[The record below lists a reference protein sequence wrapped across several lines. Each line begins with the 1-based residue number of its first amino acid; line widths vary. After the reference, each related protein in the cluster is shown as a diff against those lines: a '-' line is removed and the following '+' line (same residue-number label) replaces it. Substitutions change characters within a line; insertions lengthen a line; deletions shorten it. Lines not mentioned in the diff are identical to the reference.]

1 MKEKIFNLRT
11 QAEFKQLALDIFRH
25 QAGKNPVY
33 KRYIKLLSI
42 NIHTINALEKIP
54 FLPIQFF
61 KTERIISD
69 NQKPEI
75 IFTSTGT
82 TGNMQSKHYVADLS
96 FYKESYAKTFK
107 QFYNKTEEY
116 VILALLPS
124 YLERKGSSLIFMV
137 ENWIHRSKHEESNFY
152 LNNLEDLYNVLHRLK
167 IQNKKVLL
175 IGVSF
180 ALLAFVERF
189 SIDFPSLIVMETGG
203 MKGRRNEMVR
213 AELHQRLKKGFGVKM
228 IHSEYGMTELLTQA
242 YSQGNGIFQCPPW
255 MKILIRN
262 TEDPFSYM
270 KENKTGGINIIDL
283 ANYHSISFIA
293 TDDLGRKQA
302 ENQYEILG
310 RFDYSDIRGCNLLAS
325 LTCS

>member
-1 MKEKIFNLRT
+1 LKEKIFNLRT

-33 KRYIKLLSI
+33 KRYIKLLSV
-42 NIHTINALEKIP
+42 NPQAVNTIEKIP

-61 KTERIISD
+61 KTERIITD

-75 IFTSTGT
+75 IFTSSGT
-82 TGNMQSKHYVADLS
+82 TANTQSKHYVADLS
-96 FYKESYAKTFK
+96 FYRESYTKTFK
-107 QFYNKTEEY
+107 QFYNQVENY

-137 ENWIHRSKHEESNFY
+137 ENWIHRSKHAESNFY
-152 LNNLEDLYNVLHRLK
+152 LNNLEEIYNVLHQLK
-167 IQNKKVLL
+167 TQNKKVLL

-180 ALLAFVERF
+180 ALLDFVERF
-189 SIDFPSLIVMETGG
+189 SLNFPSLIVMETGG

-213 AELHQRLKKGFGVKM
+213 TELHQRLKKGFGVKT

-310 RFDYSDIRGCNLLAS
+310 RFDYSDIRGCNLLI
-325 LTCS
+325 

>member
-33 KRYIKLLSI
+33 KRYIKLLSV
-42 NIHTINALEKIP
+42 NPQAVNTIEKIP

-61 KTERIISD
+61 KTERIITD

-75 IFTSTGT
+75 IFTSSGT
-82 TGNMQSKHYVADLS
+82 TANTQSKHYVADLS
-96 FYKESYAKTFK
+96 FYRESYTKTFK
-107 QFYNKTEEY
+107 QFYNQVENY

-137 ENWIHRSKHEESNFY
+137 ENWIHRSKHAESNFY
-152 LNNLEDLYNVLHRLK
+152 LNNLEEIYNVLHQLK
-167 IQNKKVLL
+167 TQNKKVLL

-180 ALLAFVERF
+180 ALLDFVERF
-189 SIDFPSLIVMETGG
+189 SLNFPSLIVMETGG

-213 AELHQRLKKGFGVKM
+213 TELHQRLKKGFGVKT

-310 RFDYSDIRGCNLLAS
+310 RFDYSDIRGCNLLI
-325 LTCS
+325 

>member
-33 KRYIKLLSI
+33 KRYIKLLSV
-42 NIHTINALEKIP
+42 NPQAVNTIEKIP

-69 NQKPEI
+69 NQKSEI
-75 IFTSTGT
+75 IFSSSGT
-82 TGNMQSKHYVADLS
+82 TNTQSKHYVADLS
-96 FYKESYAKTFK
+96 FYRESYTKTFE
-107 QFYNKTEEY
+107 QFYNQVENY

-137 ENWIHRSKHEESNFY
+137 ENWIHRSKHTESNFY
-152 LNNLEDLYNVLHRLK
+152 LNNLEDLYSVLHRLK
-167 IQNKKVLL
+167 TQNKKVLL

-180 ALLAFVERF
+180 ALLDFVERF

-203 MKGRRNEMVR
+203 MKGQRNEMVR
-213 AELHQRLKKGFGVKM
+213 TELHQRLKKGFGVKT

-310 RFDYSDIRGCNLLAS
+310 RFDYSDIRGCNLLI
-325 LTCS
+325 

>member
-33 KRYIKLLSI
+33 KRYIELLSV
-42 NIHTINALEKIP
+42 NPQAVNTIEKIP

-61 KTERIISD
+61 KTEKIIND

-75 IFTSTGT
+75 IFTSSGT
-82 TGNMQSKHYVADLS
+82 TGNTQSKHYVADLS
-96 FYKESYAKTFK
+96 FYRESYAKTFK
-107 QFYNKTEEY
+107 QFYNQVENY

-137 ENWIHRSKHEESNFY
+137 ENWIHRSKHIESNFY
-152 LNNLEDLYNVLHRLK
+152 LNNLEDLYNVLHQLK
-167 IQNKKVLL
+167 NQNKKVLL

-180 ALLAFVERF
+180 ALLDFVERF

-203 MKGRRNEMVR
+203 MKGRRNETVR
-213 AELHQRLKKGFGVKM
+213 AELHQHLKKGFGVKT

-293 TDDLGRKQA
+293 TDDLGRKRA

-310 RFDYSDIRGCNLLAS
+310 RFDYSDIRGCNLLI
-325 LTCS
+325 